1 MATPS
6 SRRFLFLVSCSP
18 WQPRAQA
25 LLDLLM
31 TTAVLDQEVHLCF
44 WGDGVLHLLQQQDG
58 DSLQLKTLARQLPA
72 LELYGVTHVYAERE
86 ALRRHGLDANALVLP
101 SPTLLD
107 VQGLRQLMSQCEIVE
122 RCG

>member
-1 MATPS
+1 MDAST

-44 WGDGVLHLLQQQDG
+44 WGDGVLHLLDHQNG
-58 DSLQLKTLARQLPA
+58 DTLELKTLARQLPA

-86 ALRRHGLDANALVLP
+86 ALQRLGLDAGALVLA

-107 VQGLRQLMSQCEIVE
+107 HEGLCQLMQRCEIVE
-122 RCG
+122 HCA